1 MSRANFKKKYQSMW
15 REIGLSDPSDLRSPK
30 LFGLRR

>member
-15 REIGLSDPSDLRSPK
+15 REIGLSDPGSPK